1 MTDVKLYTL
10 LESYANYYWSVPIS
24 YMMYLQSGFTEDEC
38 VDTVTKQFH
47 VGKKVTRELVK
58 KRS

>member
-1 MTDVKLYTL
+1 MLIDPNAMRIAVVQKAFMENATR
-10 LESYANYYWSVPIS
+10 
-24 YMMYLQSGFTEDEC
+24 MYLQSDFTVDEC

-58 KRS
+58 KSS